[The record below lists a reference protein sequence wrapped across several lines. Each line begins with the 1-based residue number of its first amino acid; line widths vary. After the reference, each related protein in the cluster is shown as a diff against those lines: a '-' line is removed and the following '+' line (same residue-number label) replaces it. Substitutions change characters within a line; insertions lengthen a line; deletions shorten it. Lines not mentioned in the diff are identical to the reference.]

1 MGVILWNHIF
11 KTILGYFLLVS
22 KNEFK
27 IGHNFIFT
35 YSWKT
40 FGFELL
46 HSLEHILLDATSWG
60 LGIHVGIMP
69 WNRARSVPPLVHLD
83 PLLHP
88 GLNNPAIIR
97 PKKSV
102 PALGSSLSWP
112 QNICETPLLQR
123 DSLQLQE
130 DFLIST
136 L

>member
-46 HSLEHILLDATSWG
+46 HSLKHILLDATSWG

-88 GLNNPAIIR
+88 GLNNPAITR
-97 PKKSV
+97 PKNQCL
-102 PALGSSLSWP
+102 PWALHSRGHKTFVRLHCSKGTRYNSRK
-112 QNICETPLLQR
+112 T
-123 DSLQLQE
+123 
-130 DFLIST
+130 F
-136 L
+136 